1 MYWVHV
7 NCLNHEFGFLLFLG
21 SAKSFSPNPPF
32 LFFNSSRLDE
42 ATFKVSTRTNMSYL
56 LSGRRNV
63 VIATYGA
70 YLGLFALY
78 KMKSGKK

>member
-1 MYWVHV
+1 M
-7 NCLNHEFGFLLFLG
+7 NFQFGLILLFLV
-21 SAKSFSPNPPF
+21 SAKSF
-32 LFFNSSRLDE
+32 SRLDE
-42 ATFKVSTRTNMSYL
+42 ATFKVSTRTNISYL